1 MPHHYHQHQYTM
13 RRWVK
18 LENCQ
23 WVFKEENILEWLSKF
38 GKPLTC
44 WKKKPTNDEDNCQ
57 NAVVN
62 GNLSA
67 KMTIH
72 KDIPRFLPIMGQKVQ
87 VYNR

>member
-1 MPHHYHQHQYTM
+1 MA
-13 RRWVK
+13 VK
-18 LENCQ
+18 IWQATYVLE
-23 WVFKEENILEWLSKF
+23 EETYKF
-38 GKPLTC
+38 ESD
-44 WKKKPTNDEDNCQ
+44 DEDNCQ